1 MNMNE
6 TEDTVIKVEKLK
18 KSYKDLVAVD
28 QVSFT
33 VKKGEVFTLLGL
45 NGAGKTTTI
54 EILEG
59 IKKPDS
65 GYVEIF
71 GFDITR
77 QPKKIKEKIGVQ
89 LQDTDFYRELKVR
102 EICRQFAN
110 FYTDPMSTGELLK
123 WVNLE
128 DKKDAMV
135 RELSGGQRR
144 KLALALALVNRPE
157 IVFLDEPTSGV
168 DVKTRHSLWELICDL
183 KKRGL
188 TVFLTTHYLEEAES
202 ISDRVAIL
210 HKGRMLA
217 MDTPQHL
224 IQDKSW
230 SINIKFKTLNPLDP
244 DTITSVSPRFETL
257 KSAGG
262 FYILEVDEMEQA
274 VIDLV
279 NRLKENHNQITEL
292 HAEQNSLED
301 IFIELTKGD

>member
-1 MNMNE
+1 MKMSE
-6 TEDTVIKVEKLK
+6 TDDTVVKVEKLK
-18 KSYKDLVAVD
+18 KSYKDLVAVN
-28 QVSFT
+28 QVSFN

-102 EICRQFAN
+102 EICQQFAN
-110 FYTDPMSTGELLK
+110 FYTDPMSTEELLK

-128 DKKDAMV
+128 DKRDAMV

-157 IVFLDEPTSGV
+157 IIFLDEPTSGV

-210 HKGRMLA
+210 HKGNMLA
-217 MDTPQHL
+217 IDTPQHL

-230 SINIKFKTLNPLDP
+230 SINIKFKTLKPLEP
-244 DTITSVSPRFETL
+244 DTIAPGSPGFGNL

-262 FYILEVDEMEQA
+262 FHILEVKEMEQSI
-274 VIDLV
+274 IDLI
-279 NRLKENHNQITEL
+279 NLLKENQNQITEL